1 MYSVKAYG
9 FCKDDL
15 ELIENFN
22 ECVQDKDTIW
32 HCHHRL
38 ETHDENG
45 NLRDKEVSRKYLIEH
60 NLYYH
65 RPASELI
72 FLTSSEHMRWHSNV
86 KSRKNIL
93 KTYVEHN
100 PDAVS
105 KTMKEYYKEHPERLV
120 ELSEVMKKRYEDPEE
135 RQKVSEQQKKNYEE
149 HPERKQKHS
158 EAMKQYHQDHP
169 ELRQNLS
176 QRMTELSKDPAFIQR
191 VSDGVKKHFEEH
203 PEARQ
208 AISNRLKGRKYSEEE
223 YAAHQAQYEARR
235 GTHLS
240 EETKKKIGDS
250 NRGTVRTEEYKQKM
264 SESCKKVVH
273 TEEWIKHSADGNRG
287 KEHDKTNMKWFT
299 NGVINYRGAECP
311 EGFRPGKVNAKKN
324 TSAIGSHW
332 YTNGVDNIQCKE
344 CPEGYHR
351 GRTVTK

>member
-1 MYSVKAYG
+1 MISKEVYKY
-9 FCKDDL
+9 CC
-15 ELIENFN
+15 ENISKIKNFEEAIN
-22 ECVQDKDTIW
+22 DSKNVW

-38 ETHDENG
+38 ETHTREGVKRENP
-45 NLRDKEVSRKYLIEH
+45 VSQSLLVKH
-60 NLYYH
+60 NLYYD

-72 FLTSSEHMRWHSNV
+72 FLTQHDHFTLHGEVGKVTNSE
-86 KSRKNIL
+86 
-93 KTYVEHN
+93 
-100 PDAVS
+100 A
-105 KTMKEYYKEHPERLV
+105 MKEYYKEHPERLV

-176 QRMTELSKDPAFIQR
+176 QRMNELSKDPEFIQR
-191 VSDGVKKHFEEH
+191 VSDGVKKHYEEH

-240 EETKKKIGDS
+240 EETKKKIGDG
-250 NRGTVRTEEYKQKM
+250 NRGIVRTEEYKQKM

-324 TSAIGSHW
+324 TSAVGSHW

-351 GRTVTK
+351 GRTITK

>member
-1 MYSVKAYG
+1 MISKETYKYCCENISK
-9 FCKDDL
+9 
-15 ELIENFN
+15 IENFEKAIN
-22 ECVQDKDTIW
+22 DSKNVW

-38 ETHDENG
+38 ETHT
-45 NLRDKEVSRKYLIEH
+45 KEGIKRERPVSIISLKND

-72 FLTSSEHMRWHSNV
+72 FLTKSEHT
-86 KSRKNIL
+86 KL
-93 KTYVEHN
+93 HN
-100 PDAVS
+100 DVG
-105 KTMKEYYKEHPERLV
+105 KVTN
-120 ELSEVMKKRYEDPEE
+120 SESMKKY
-135 RQKVSEQQKKNYEE
+135 YEE

-169 ELRQNLS
+169 ELRENLS
-176 QRMTELSKDPAFIQR
+176 RRMNELSKDPEFIKK

-208 AISNRLKGRKYSEEE
+208 AISDRLKGRKYSEEE
-223 YAAHQAQYEARR
+223 YATHQAQYEARR

-324 TSAIGSHW
+324 TSAVGSHW
-332 YTNGVDNIQCKE
+332 YTNGIDNIQCKE

-351 GRTVTK
+351 GRTITK